1 MVRAIATKPKGRG
14 AGAASRRPPSR
25 DLVRLN
31 AISSSQ
37 RFIGPGVI
45 SYFQC
50 WRHTKRRGCAL
61 IRKVQKMQHCKKLK
75 NDINRYTNNTIEHR
89 MIGHDRTL
97 SSCHRHASGVIYDG
111 PPALTGS

>member
-1 MVRAIATKPKGRG
+1 
-14 AGAASRRPPSR
+14 
-25 DLVRLN
+25 
-31 AISSSQ
+31 
-37 RFIGPGVI
+37 
-45 SYFQC
+45 
-50 WRHTKRRGCAL
+50 
-61 IRKVQKMQHCKKLK
+61 MQHCKKLK